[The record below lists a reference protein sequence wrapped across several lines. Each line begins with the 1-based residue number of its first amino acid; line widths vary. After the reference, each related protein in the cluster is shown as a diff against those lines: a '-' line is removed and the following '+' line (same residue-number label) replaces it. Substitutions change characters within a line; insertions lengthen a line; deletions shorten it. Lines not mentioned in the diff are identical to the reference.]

1 MKRIAFWALVF
12 LAGGLLAPVVDMTL
26 GPLWF
31 SLGWRRPVV
40 DWLLSKGLP
49 PRVASYW
56 SIVWIMLPD
65 WAALVLVGAVIGR
78 VARPGKWLRYALVVG
93 GGFIAYSLIGSI
105 QVLYW
110 VRLAE
115 LDGSLAMRTFW
126 GCMVLDLI
134 SLILLV
140 LAAWLFG
147 RTRGRPVAEPGTSP
161 IAEN

>member
-1 MKRIAFWALVF
+1 MLLF
-12 LAGGLLAPVVDMTL
+12 LAGGLLAPVVDVTL
-26 GPLWF
+26 GYLWF
-31 SLGWRRPVV
+31 SLEWRRPVV
-40 DWLLSKGLP
+40 DWLLRKGVP
-49 PRVASYW
+49 PIVASYW

-65 WAALVLVGAVIGR
+65 WAVLVSLGAVIGR

-105 QVLYW
+105 QFLYW

-115 LDGSLAMRTFW
+115 LDGSLAIRTFW

-140 LAAWLFG
+140 LAAWLFS
-147 RTRGRPVAEPGTSP
+147 RRRGRPVVEPGTSP
-161 IAEN
+161 IAET